1 MTKTYKELVDEAHS
15 IMTRAERTGSFNR
28 ETEAR
33 VSQLLRMAELLRAD
47 QHGPAYIA
55 QPKTTAELFAQS
67 RIRNMDSATLE
78 FFGSKRRSA
87 NNENRT
93 ISITGGR
100 IDEIPS
106 GYRAHGKAIGACSEL
121 RDYSFALE
129 SRTYAGLSEGVTA
142 DGGGTL
148 PLGYIPH
155 IFAAF
160 KRTDQILEAANWI
173 PTADGRATNIP
184 SLNDTSTSAVTVAE
198 LGAMSFANPTFSQV
212 TNASAAFPYATTWT
226 SQTIKASYQ
235 LWQDAVPLLADTLAD
250 AFRVRFAR
258 GFGASVVTTV
268 LGDAPVGATSATPT
282 AIVQKD
288 LLELVKSVD
297 AEYAAAETSG
307 WSMNWNTL
315 VYIFENVVTSATSGD
330 ALFHAKKDDRGHY
343 LLMGKPVFISNSLDD
358 IGATKKPVLF
368 GDFNQLLVR
377 HVPAEAVIRRYDELY
392 MANMQKGFEML
403 FRADALIMHA
413 GGSGDDP
420 IKVLQCHAG

>member
-1 MTKTYKELVDEAHS
+1 
-15 IMTRAERTGSFNR
+15 
-28 ETEAR
+28 
-33 VSQLLRMAELLRAD
+33 
-47 QHGPAYIA
+47 
-55 QPKTTAELFAQS
+55 
-67 RIRNMDSATLE
+67 
-78 FFGSKRRSA
+78 
-87 NNENRT
+87 
-93 ISITGGR
+93 
-100 IDEIPS
+100 
-106 GYRAHGKAIGACSEL
+106 
-121 RDYSFALE
+121 
-129 SRTYAGLSEGVTA
+129 
-142 DGGGTL
+142 
-148 PLGYIPH
+148 
-155 IFAAF
+155 
-160 KRTDQILEAANWI
+160 
-173 PTADGRATNIP
+173 
-184 SLNDTSTSAVTVAE
+184 VAE